1 MFLQHLLS
9 SVASMLNCSVLR
21 CTNVGFAFVA
31 GNRKSAAGYHE
42 AYVCAGHRALIEAGS
57 PWDMEGH
64 IVLMGQDL
72 AQVLE
77 NWSARPSVGSE
88 GFTFTFESASCIKP
102 CEFFLMPAE
111 ARALF
116 KFLDAAGYGS
126 DGSDVDSA

>member
-21 CTNVGFAFVA
+21 CTNLGSAFVA

-42 AYVCAGHRALIEAGS
+42 AYVCAQHKALIEAGS
-57 PWDMEGH
+57 PWDMEGR

-72 AQVLE
+72 ASVLE
-77 NWSARPSVGSE
+77 KWSARPSVGSE
-88 GFTFTFESASCIKP
+88 GLTLTLEGASCLKP

-116 KFLDAAGYGS
+116 KFLDAANYGS
-126 DGSDVDSA
+126 DGA